1 LCFLPEKALEAAEE
15 TVSHLIRQSV
25 LDAWHQFSEPLEG
38 RIYHLYLDIKG
49 LVTTGVGNLIDNY
62 NDTCPPSALA
72 LPWRVDGR
80 ELATKEQ
87 VKQHWEYLKSRQ
99 DLKSRHY
106 KYAKDAFEQRFRCTL
121 TLDDEA
127 IDALVLQ
134 KLGDFA
140 THATKTWKEFPDFP
154 ADAQLAVL
162 SMYWALGSLTNF
174 PNCKRLVAA
183 QDWEGCAKGAPETA
197 KSKGWGEASYP
208 CKIRDSDNPGVRPRN
223 QQNVLCFRNAA
234 LIAKQGLDPKTL
246 HWPNTVTET
255 PEFTDFYPTLR
266 LNSDDSQMVAFL
278 QMKLNLTMDGKFGPK
293 TEAAVKQFQ
302 KNQGL
307 VADGVVGPKTWE
319 LL

>member
-1 LCFLPEKALEAAEE
+1 M
-15 TVSHLIRQSV
+15 SHLIRQSV

-38 RIYHLYLDIKG
+38 RINHFYLDIKG

-62 NDTCPPSALA
+62 NDVCPPSALA

-87 VKQHWEYLKSRQ
+87 IKQHWEYLKSRQ
-99 DLKSRHY
+99 DLKSKHY
-106 KYAKDAFEQRFRCTL
+106 KYAKDAFEQRFRCVL

-140 THATKTWKEFPDFP
+140 AHATKTWKEFPDFP
-154 ADAQLAVL
+154 ADSQLAVL

-208 CKIRDSDNPGVRPRN
+208 CKIRDSDNQGVRPRN

-234 LIAKQGLDPKTL
+234 TAVSLGLDPKHL
-246 HWPNTVTET
+246 VWPNTLKPWDNLGLTTGDPPSSYV
-255 PEFTDFYPTLR
+255 TLR
-266 LNSDDSQMVAFL
+266 LGSDGNLVVFL
-278 QMKLNLTMDGKFGPK
+278 QQKLGLVPDGKFGPK
-293 TEAAVKQFQ
+293 TEAAVKKFQ
-302 KNQGL
+302 KDHGL

-319 LL
+319 KL